1 LNEPAVDHASEMPF
15 HPDYSRV
22 LGVVGAQPLVLL
34 RDRAQS
40 AVWAVVGHGGWCGRV
55 GGMSVAIAYI
65 LKPFILGVALCFLL
79 VIRYLIARF
88 MPECRLKRI
97 FLTPL

>member
-1 LNEPAVDHASEMPF
+1 
-15 HPDYSRV
+15 
-22 LGVVGAQPLVLL
+22 
-34 RDRAQS
+34 
-40 AVWAVVGHGGWCGRV
+40 
-55 GGMSVAIAYI
+55 MSVAIAYI